1 MMNEREIQVLIDKC
15 KKQDTTAF
23 AALVAEYRQLV
34 FRLAF
39 RLLCDEEEA
48 RDMVQETFVKVWLS
62 LDKYNREYRF
72 STWIYTI
79 AGNVCYDRLRSL
91 QHSPSGSMQGV
102 SLANISLSSGE
113 DMEQSLINKEL
124 KELILRF
131 THELT
136 PKQKLVFTLREI
148 EGLEVSE
155 VEAIT
160 GMSAEKIKS
169 NLYQARK
176 QIRIKINLMEN
187 NL

>member
-1 MMNEREIQVLIDKC
+1 MQKAGHGRLCRIGCRIPATCISPGFPLTLRRRRGKRYGTGNIC
-15 KKQDTTAF
+15 KS
-23 AALVAEYRQLV
+23 VVEP
-34 FRLAF
+34 
-39 RLLCDEEEA
+39 
-48 RDMVQETFVKVWLS
+48 
-62 LDKYNREYRF
+62 DKYNREYRF

-91 QHSPSGSMQGV
+91 QHSPSGSMQGI
-102 SLANISLSSGE
+102 SLANIRLSSGE

-176 QIRIKINLMEN
+176 QIRIKINLMEDY
-187 NL
+187 L

>member
-15 KKQDTTAF
+15 KKQDTAAF

-91 QHSPSGSMQGV
+91 QHSPSGSMQGI

-124 KELILRF
+124 KELILR
-131 THELT
+131 LT

-176 QIRIKINLMEN
+176 QIRIKINLMED

>member
-1 MMNEREIQVLIDKC
+1 MMNEEEIQVLIDKS
-15 KKQDTTAF
+15 KKQDMTAF
-23 AALVAEYRQLV
+23 ALLVTEYRQLV

-39 RLLCDEEEA
+39 RLLCNEEEA
-48 RDMVQETFVKVWLS
+48 SDMVQETFIKVWLN

-72 STWIYTI
+72 STWLYKIT
-79 AGNVCYDRLRSL
+79 GNICYDRLRFL
-91 QHSPSGSMQGV
+91 QHTPSGSMQGPSV
-102 SLANISLSSGE
+102 DNLSLSSDE
-113 DMEQSLINKEL
+113 NMEQSLINKDL
-124 KELILRF
+124 KNLILRF
-131 THELT
+131 TEELT
-136 PKQKLVFTLREI
+136 PKQKLVFTLREV

-176 QIRIKINLMEN
+176 QIRMKINQMEN